1 MGWVK
6 PLASIFAVGAVASV
20 VLGGGDENTVVVD
33 RVIDGDTIEVDIDGD
48 NTRVRLLNIDT
59 PELGHNGEPSECLAE
74 EAKQY
79 LEGRLPEGAEIR
91 LEYDSEKTDK
101 YGRTL
106 AGVFINDDFI
116 NADVAA
122 EGLATAV
129 VFGGNDKFFEE
140 IKDAERKPK
149 EAGEGIFGVSD
160 ECKVSSDEDMAQAI
174 EGADAAAAAFAGF
187 EASNIAEYEDA
198 LDKAVAAKAGLAV
211 LTRHRDARSTFQ
223 KAAYP
228 DAPKEIAA
236 EKKRELEG
244 REKQAREK
252 LEDLKTQQREEER
265 REKELLE
272 EKRRQE
278 EQSQEELHRQEQE
291 AQEAELGEPFTHDD
305 ESPVYQPPVQ
315 QPDPQPAP
323 VVDNYTGCRAYNGNY
338 AMTSIDKNR
347 RSYAKID
354 CATKQQIG

>member
-6 PLASIFAVGAVASV
+6 PLVGIFAVGAVASV
-20 VLGGGDENTVVVD
+20 VLGGGDEDTVVVN

-48 NTRVRLLNIDT
+48 DTRVRLLNIDT

-79 LEGRLPEGAEIR
+79 LEGRLPKGTEIR

-106 AGVFINDDFI
+106 AGVFIDDDFI
-116 NADVAA
+116 NADIAA

-160 ECKVSSDEDMAQAI
+160 ECKVSSDERMTEAVESAN
-174 EGADAAAAAFAGF
+174 AAAAALAGA
-187 EASNIAEYEDA
+187 EAANVAEYEDV
-198 LDKAVAAKAGLAV
+198 LDKSAAAKAGLAV

-244 REKQAREK
+244 EEKLAREK
-252 LEDLKTQQREEER
+252 LEVLETQQREEER

-272 EKRRQE
+272 EKHRQE
-278 EQSQEELHRQEQE
+278 EQRQEELRRQEQE
-291 AQEAELGEPFTHDD
+291 AQEAELGEPSTHDD
-305 ESPVYQPPVQ
+305 ESPAYQPPVQ
-315 QPDPQPAP
+315 QPDPQTAP

-338 AMTSIDKNR
+338 AMTSIDKNG

-354 CATKQQIG
+354 CTTKQQIG